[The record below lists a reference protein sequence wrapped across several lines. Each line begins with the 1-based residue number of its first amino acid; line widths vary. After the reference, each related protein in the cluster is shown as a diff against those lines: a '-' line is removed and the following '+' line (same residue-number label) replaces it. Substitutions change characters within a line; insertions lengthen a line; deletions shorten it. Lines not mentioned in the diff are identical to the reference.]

1 LIVGVQLRFAGYMK
15 KLNYFRLFVFLLVI
29 LLASLYE
36 LSKDY
41 KKLQAAQE
49 KAGPNTELVQKAEFN

>member
-1 LIVGVQLRFAGYMK
+1 MK

-41 KKLQAAQE
+41 KKYQASQDDA
-49 KAGPNTELVQKAEFN
+49 KANKDLVQKAESN